1 MKAPPSLSSEQDAT
15 DQKHMSRALE
25 LAARGAW
32 RVAPNPKVGAV
43 IARGNECLAEGW
55 HREHGGPHAEV
66 EAFREARERG
76 LDVRGATLYVTL
88 EPCGAF
94 EGKLT
99 PPCVDAVI
107 GSGVARIVVAQR
119 DPNPQVDGRSL
130 ERLERG
136 GVEVRIGVL
145 EDEARALNGPFN
157 KWNTEHRPYVTAKW
171 AMSLDGKIASRS
183 GHSKWI
189 SGETSRRRA
198 HALRG
203 EVDAVLVGVN
213 TVLQDDPLLT
223 RRDAEGRDPARVVI
237 DSVLRIPL
245 ESQLVKTARESA
257 VLVVATEE
265 ASDEKVSALRQKGVG
280 VVKVCPEGTRVDP
293 TALLDALARRGFQH
307 ILVEGGGELLG
318 SFFAHDL
325 VDRVVCF
332 VAPKIVGGDRA
343 PGPARWEGVA
353 DITQALKLVRLRSEP
368 CGEDIVLEGLVH
380 TW

>member
-1 MKAPPSLSSEQDAT
+1 MIPPPPSVSSEQDAT
-15 DQKHMSRALE
+15 DQRHMARALE

-43 IARGNECLAEGW
+43 IVKAGAVIGEGW
-55 HREHGGPHAEV
+55 HPEHGGPHAEV
-66 EAFREARERG
+66 EAFAKLEGHDA
-76 LDVRGATLYVTL
+76 RGATLYVTL

-99 PPCVDAVI
+99 PPCVDRVL
-107 GSGVARIVVAQR
+107 GSGIARIVVAQR
-119 DPNPQVDGRSL
+119 DPNPSVDGRSL
-130 ERLERG
+130 ERLERAG
-136 GVEVRIGVL
+136 IEVRVGVL

-157 KWNTEHRPYVTAKW
+157 KWMSDSGTYVTAKW

-213 TVLQDDPLLT
+213 TVLADDPLLT
-223 RRDAEGRDPARVVI
+223 RRDAEGRDPARVVV
-237 DSVLRIPL
+237 DSALRIPL

-257 VLVVATEE
+257 VLIVATED
-265 ASDEKVSALRQKGVG
+265 APDDKVAALRQRGVG
-280 VVKVCPEGTRVDP
+280 VIKVCPEGTRVDP

-307 ILVEGGGELLG
+307 VLVEGGGELLG

-343 PGPARWEGVA
+343 PGPARFEGVA
-353 DITQALKLVRLRSEP
+353 DITQALKLVRLRAEP
-368 CGEDIVLEGLVH
+368 CGEDVLLEGLVH

>member
-1 MKAPPSLSSEQDAT
+1 MTRPALSTDQEAT
-15 DQKHMSRALE
+15 DARHMARAIE
-25 LAARGAW
+25 LAARGTW
-32 RVAPNPKVGAV
+32 RVSPNPRVGAV
-43 IARGNECLAEGW
+43 IVLGDDVVGEGW
-55 HREHGGPHAEV
+55 HEEHGGPHAELV
-66 EAFREARERG
+66 ALENVDARG
-76 LDVRGATLYVTL
+76 VRGATLYVTL
-88 EPCGAF
+88 EPCAAF

-99 PPCVDAVI
+99 PPCVEAVM
-107 GSGVARIVVAQR
+107 GSGISRIVVAQR
-119 DPNPQVDGRSL
+119 DPNPHVDGRSL
-130 ERLERG
+130 DRLERAG
-136 GVEVRIGVL
+136 LEVRVGVL

-157 KWNTEHRPYVTAKW
+157 KWMAEERPYVTAKW

-189 SGETSRRRA
+189 SGEASRRRA

-237 DSVLRIPL
+237 DSTLKVPL

-265 ASDEKVSALRQKGVG
+265 APEERVKALRERGVG
-280 VVKVCPEGTRVDP
+280 VVKVSAEGSRVDP
-293 TALLDALARRGFQH
+293 CSLLDALGRRGYRH

-343 PGPARWEGVA
+343 PGPARFEGVA
-353 DITQALKLVRLRSEP
+353 DITQALKLQRLRAEP
-368 CGEDIVLEGLVH
+368 CGEDVILEGLVH